1 MVGVYLTIQEE
12 NCVSVTV
19 ITTIITTA
27 LPTKPLRPCFSH

>member
-19 ITTIITTA
+19 ITIITTA
-27 LPTKPLRPCFSH
+27 LPTKPLRSCFSH